1 MVKINWEKLL
11 RFLLIFI
18 SLFHLIFGV
27 GLMFS
32 IQFQKMAS
40 QFYGVHATWS
50 VEHIFFTRIIGSF
63 VFILGSL
70 AWGASRA
77 PLKNPLIVFCFAE
90 FFILRD
96 LNRHLFANEVYQSL
110 GITPTTNVLT
120 SLFFG
125 IQAILLVILF
135 FLAKKQNHN

>member
-1 MVKINWEKLL
+1 MYKIQCLTPLKILL
-11 RFLLIFI
+11 LFI
-18 SLFHLIFGV
+18 SIFHLVFGV

-32 IQFQKMAS
+32 IEFQKLAATL
-40 QFYGVHATWS
+40 YGVQVPWS
-50 VEHIFFTRIIGSF
+50 TQYIFFARILGSF

-70 AWGASRA
+70 ALGASRN
-77 PLKNPLIVFCFAE
+77 PLKHPLIVFCFAE

-96 LNRHLFANEVYQSL
+96 LNRHLFAHEVYQSL
-110 GITPTTNVLT
+110 GITPTTNALT

-125 IQAILLVILF
+125 IQAILLVVLF